1 MLRGSL
7 TEEGEAMSL
16 LSSSSGGAVGD
27 IRVVLKEAENEL
39 NVVVEQTKEGFS
51 RGRAQ
56 RLLERL
62 KGVTCSS

>member
-1 MLRGSL
+1 
-7 TEEGEAMSL
+7 MSL